1 MKLFTKIFTA
11 VFLTVASIFYFSGV
25 IPFTSAAVQFNPVQS
40 APAYLSGA
48 GITAVQT
55 TIPITSFVTRQGTP
69 ITTANIGGIGYATID
84 AGTSKE
90 ENISFTG
97 VTQNIN
103 GTAVLTG
110 ASRGLQDV
118 YPYTAT
124 TSLAIAHSGGATV
137 ITSNSGAFYSQFN
150 IAPNPSTVTGLWT
163 FDPSAIPSYS
173 SAPTFSNSLQI
184 IDKAYVDS
192 VATSGAPDASQ
203 SAKGLVQ
210 IATPSQIASGT
221 ATTTDGTQTLW
232 NVVSAG
238 QYGKTY
244 GATPTVTTNNYGNA
258 TGTGSTTY
266 TGSFTLPTN
275 GTWLNGHY
283 VSSSVSMVVTLNGT
297 NGGTANGAGGAGG
310 QTVGTI
316 ATPVLGT
323 SYYIGTNA
331 GGGIG
336 GAAGTGTGGSVGGPG
351 GGMAWFSANS
361 SYSNANV
368 LMVAAGGGGGG
379 GVGYI
384 NGGGYG
390 GNGGGLTGNIGAKNG
405 CLDFQVAAT
414 QSAAGTVSSSCGSPT
429 NGAVGS
435 GGNGGAG
442 ISEGSQSGGGG
453 GGGGA
458 GYYGG
463 AGGSGGTN
471 NGGGYGGNGGQGGAS
486 YIAASTFTSTSTTQG
501 GSTGGGATIV
511 FTYSYNDPT
520 ESVSSTVSGNNFGGT
535 VTVSAAT
542 THLSPTTSTINFAPW
557 AFQNAPSGVSC
568 NATTWGSSLAPFIIA
583 ENTSSVEF
591 GFGSTIAGREYDYN
605 CLPR

>member
-221 ATTTDGTQTLW
+221 ATTTDGAQTLW
-232 NVVSAG
+232 NVVGVG

-244 GATPTVTTNNYGNA
+244 GATPTVLSQAYGSA
-258 TGTGSTTY
+258 TGTASTSYSFSYTGSN
-266 TGSFTLPTN
+266 GSFTLPALGVPQTN
-275 GTWLNGHY
+275 GHSPSSSISMTATLMSSNGGNSLVNNY
-283 VSSSVSMVVTLNGT
+283 TGGLGRSITANLSTTTFPLGTTVYYSVSSAGASSGDTPTAVPGGYADGQNSPT
-297 NGGTANGAGGAGG
+297 NGSSYVGGGGGGSTWISTTNGIGSAQLVACGGGGAGG
-310 QTVGTI
+310 QTG
-316 ATPVLGT
+316 L
-323 SYYIGTNA
+323 N
-331 GGGIG
+331 
-336 GAAGTGTGGSVGGPG
+336 
-351 GGMAWFSANS
+351 
-361 SYSNANV
+361 
-368 LMVAAGGGGGG
+368 
-379 GVGYI
+379 
-384 NGGGYG
+384 G
-390 GNGGGLTGNIGAKNG
+390 GNGGGGSCPANG
-405 CLDFQVAAT
+405 
-414 QSAAGTVSSSCGSPT
+414 GSPLS
-429 NGAVGS
+429 NGGVGS
-435 GGNGGAG
+435 YLSVGA
-442 ISEGSQSGGGG
+442 
-453 GGGGA
+453 
-458 GYYGG
+458 
-463 AGGSGGTN
+463 TN
-471 NGGGYGGNGGQGGAS
+471 
-486 YIAASTFTSTSTTQG
+486 ISTSTASG
-501 GSTGGGATIV
+501 NGSITV
-511 FTYSYNDPT
+511 VYTYSYNDPT
-520 ESVSSTVSGNNFGGT
+520 ENVSSTVSGNNFGGT
-535 VTVSAAT
+535 VTVSASTA
-542 THLSPTTSTINFAPW
+542 HLSPTTSTINFAPW
-557 AFQNAPSGVSC
+557 TFQNAPSGVSC

-591 GFGSTIAGREYDYN
+591 GFGSTIAGGKYDYN